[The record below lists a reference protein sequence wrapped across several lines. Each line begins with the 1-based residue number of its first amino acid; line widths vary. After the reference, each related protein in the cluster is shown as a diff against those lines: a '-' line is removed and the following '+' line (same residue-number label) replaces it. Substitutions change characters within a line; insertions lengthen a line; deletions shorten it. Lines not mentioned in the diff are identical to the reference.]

1 MNNSEESFQKKE
13 LEFNELLK
21 KTILEPYTAD
31 LFSYFYT
38 TDPERSGG
46 SKMDEEKKEIQS
58 LLRQSYELV
67 QILRDLRNS
76 VVRWGALVITDLYV
90 SPTIV
95 RLLQNELLELL
106 KETGV
111 YTGLG
116 QYDKYYESVWLEAI
130 RNSWSLT
137 LAIIPDESTLE
148 FGEDDLLTDSSFSE
162 LADGIEKCYKQ
173 SSKLFSTTNDVLV
186 AGFLNEVKDTH
197 VQLCN
202 KTYREVYNCLRFF
215 GLIDPEILRVHDLSD
230 SKYVRENYIKAK
242 FLRLKEDDF
251 NLSTFLSDVVDWD
264 WYK

>member
-1 MNNSEESFQKKE
+1 MNKAEELFKKKE
-13 LEFNELLK
+13 LEFNEMLK

-31 LFSYFYT
+31 LFGYFYT
-38 TDPERSGG
+38 TDPKRSGG
-46 SKMDEEKKEIQS
+46 FKMDEERKELQAI
-58 LLRQSYELV
+58 LLKCHKLV

-76 VVRWGALVITDLYV
+76 VVRWGEMVITDLYI

-95 RLLQNELLELL
+95 RLIQSELMEQLR
-106 KETGV
+106 ETGV

-116 QYDKYYESVWLEAI
+116 QYYESVWLEAI

-137 LAIIPDESTLE
+137 LSIIPDEYTLE
-148 FGEDDLLTDSSFSE
+148 YEENGLLTDSSFAE
-162 LADGIEKCYKQ
+162 LAAGIEKCCMQ
-173 SSKLFSTTNDVLV
+173 SSKLFSTTPDIIV
-186 AGFLNEVKDTH
+186 AGFLNEVKETQ

-215 GLIDPEILRVHDLSD
+215 GLIDPEILRVHDLSG

-242 FLRLKEDDF
+242 FLRLKKDDF